1 MESHSESTKRI
12 AKNTLLLYV
21 RMFVTMLVGLFTS
34 RIVLD
39 ALGISD
45 YGLYN
50 VVGGF
55 VSMFSVLT
63 GAMSVATGRYITYS
77 LGLGNIEKLKKTFS
91 TSLNIHILLSVLII
105 ILAET
110 LGLWFLNNKLNI
122 PEARLFVANWV
133 FQFSLITFV
142 LSLINVPYV
151 SCIISH
157 EKMGIY
163 AYFSL
168 FDVFAKLLIVY
179 LLYITAGDKLIV
191 YSVFLMLTNLCN
203 QLIYWYYCK
212 RNFQECKF
220 ELSLDRGLFKDMLG
234 FIGWAFLGNA
244 VVILKDQGITVLL
257 NIFLGT
263 VVNAAQGV
271 ANQVNSIINRFV
283 GNFMTAVNP
292 QITKYYASGEFDSM
306 NQLIIRSSKF
316 SVYLMLLLMLPVILN
331 IDSILSLWLVSV
343 PPHTNNFVKIILF
356 YSLVECMVTPLI
368 TALLASGKIKIYEII
383 LTLIYSANIVLT
395 FVCLKYGCE
404 PEVVYYLLVIFKI
417 MVLLTQISL
426 GKRIFNLSLGP
437 YLKSLFR
444 NILPIIAI
452 AIILIMMPWKFTESM
467 YLNIISSS
475 FVIDSI
481 LCILII
487 LIGLDKSEFTF
498 LKNYILKKVFRRI

>member
-1 MESHSESTKRI
+1 MYLHSENTKRI
-12 AKNTLLLYV
+12 AKNTLLLYF
-21 RMFVTMLVGLFTS
+21 RMFVMMLVGLFTS

-63 GAMSVATGRYITYS
+63 GAMSVATGRYITYA
-77 LGLGNIEKLKKTFS
+77 LGIGDFDKLKKNFS
-91 TSLNIHILLSVLII
+91 TSLNIHILLSILII

-110 LGLWFLNNKLNI
+110 FGLWFLNNKLNI
-122 PEARLFVANWV
+122 PDERLWVANWV

-142 LSLINVPYV
+142 FSLVNVPYV
-151 SCIISH
+151 ACIISH

-168 FDVFAKLLIVY
+168 FDVFNKLLIVY
-179 LLYITAGDKLIV
+179 LLYITSGDKLIV
-191 YSVFLMLTNLCN
+191 YSAFLMFTNVCN
-203 QLIYWYYCK
+203 QLIYWYYCRK
-212 RNFQECKF
+212 NFQECKF
-220 ELSLDRGLFKDMLG
+220 ELSIDKVVFKDMLW

-244 VVILKDQGITVLL
+244 VVILKDQGITILL

-292 QITKYYASGEFDSM
+292 QITKYYASGEFDCM
-306 NQLIIRSSKF
+306 NKLIIRSSKF

-331 IDSILSLWLVSV
+331 IDSILSFWLVSV
-343 PPHTNNFVKIILF
+343 PPHTNNFIKIILF
-356 YSLVECMVTPLI
+356 YSLVECLVTPLI

-383 LTLIYSANIVLT
+383 LTLIYSVNILLT
-395 FVCLKYGCE
+395 FVCLKYGCG

-417 MVLLTQISL
+417 MVLLTQIIL
-426 GKRIFNLSLGP
+426 GKHIFNLYLGP

-444 NILPIIAI
+444 YIMPIIIIAI
-452 AIILIMMPWKFTESM
+452 MIIMIPWKFTESM
-467 YLNIISSS
+467 CLNIFYSS
-475 FVIDSI
+475 FVTDTL

-487 LIGLDKSEFTF
+487 MMGLDKSEFTF
-498 LKNYILKKVFRRI
+498 LKNFILKKVFRRI